1 MIHDPTDLNGLEA
14 ARLDKQDQARI
25 EAQVEADD
33 IKWLMARKQG
43 RRIMQRHLERAGV
56 FRSSFNTN
64 SMTMAFQEGQR
75 NEGLKL
81 LAQIMQ
87 HAPDRYIEMTQGK

>member
-1 MIHDPTDLNGLEA
+1 MNHDPTDIEGQEV
-14 ARLDKQDQARI
+14 ARIGKQDQARV
-25 EAQVEADD
+25 EAQTEADD

-43 RRIMQRHLERAGV
+43 RRIMQRQLERAGV

-64 SMTMAFQEGQR
+64 SMTMAFTEGQR

>member
-1 MIHDPTDLNGLEA
+1 MNHDPTDLDGQET
-14 ARLDKQDQARI
+14 ARLDKQAEAKHEARI
-25 EAQVEADD
+25 EADD
-33 IKWLMARKQG
+33 IKWLMDRKQG
-43 RRIMQRHLERAGV
+43 RRILWRQLDRAGI

-64 SMTMAFQEGQR
+64 SMAMAFNEGQR

-87 HAPDRYIEMTQGK
+87 YAPDRYVEMTQGK